1 MNISTLQD
9 FVVKTTAK
17 NRITFGDVR
26 RLQRDVLPDGVSSR
40 PQAELLL
47 RLDAAVA
54 RVDRAWID
62 WLVAAITDFVVWGE
76 RPTGAVET
84 EAALWLKELLAAA
97 GTPTKAARRI
107 AREIRRQA
115 ERVEEPLASFATE
128 DEPAAPAA
136 PQAATGLPAAEPIE
150 AVPLA
155 A

>member
-1 MNISTLQD
+1 MNVSTLQD
-9 FVVKTTAK
+9 FVAKTTAR

-128 DEPAAPAA
+128 DEIQAEEV
-136 PQAATGLPAAEPIE
+136 PQAITCARPAGE
-150 AVPLA
+150 LA
-155 A
+155 LLA